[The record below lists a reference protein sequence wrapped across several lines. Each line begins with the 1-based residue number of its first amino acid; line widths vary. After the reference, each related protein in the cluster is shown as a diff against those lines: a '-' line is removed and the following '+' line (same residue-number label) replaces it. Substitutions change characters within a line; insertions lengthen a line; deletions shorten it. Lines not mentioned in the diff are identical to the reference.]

1 MTHLRT
7 ASAILR
13 PAPAAS
19 RAAQPRAAAPRAV
32 APRTATHPATGQARP
47 AAPRRAGRRRAVA
60 AAMLGA
66 VAALAGSSSFAA
78 GQVTSPEEQ
87 FGYQLGTDY
96 QLVNY
101 QQLTEYWHLLAQQ
114 SDRMTLESIGLSEDG
129 REQWMATIT
138 SPANRPGLERYKEIA
153 RRLAHAGGVSED
165 EAREL
170 AAEGK
175 AVVWIDGGLHAN
187 EVLGIQQLMEL
198 VWQMVSRDDA
208 ETMRFLDDVI
218 LLAVHANPDGH
229 ALVANWY
236 MRHDD
241 PLERSSQGVPVLYN
255 KYAGHDNNRDFYMA
269 SLAETENMNRVMY
282 REWFPQIV
290 YNHHQTGPQGTVMFA
305 PPFRD
310 PPNHNLDPIII
321 TSLDQVGS
329 AMHHRFVVEGKG
341 GTTMRRGA
349 SYSTWWN
356 GGLRTTPYFKNM
368 IGLLTETIGHP
379 TPIEIPFLPNRQIG
393 HADLPMPVSPGRWHF
408 RQSVDYSQTANRAVL
423 DYASR
428 NREHLLFNIWRMGMN
443 SIERGSGDSWTVLP
457 RWIDAVAEEVGARG
471 SLDDYETHLRHPDRR
486 DARGY
491 VLPSDQRDF
500 PTATR
505 FVNALLKGGVTVHRA
520 TADFAVGGTDYPAG
534 SYVVTTAQ
542 AFRPHVID
550 MFEPQNHPNDFQYP
564 GGPPIAPYDNAGWT
578 LALQMGVEF
587 DRILEGFSGPFEEI
601 AWLADPA
608 PGAVAGADS
617 PAGYMVDHI
626 NAAFTAV
633 NRVLARGGEV
643 LWVEGTFDEAG
654 VSFAPGAFFIPAADA
669 TRAELEA
676 WGAELGV
683 SFHGVVS
690 VPTASM
696 ALTAAR
702 VGLWDRY
709 GGSMPSGWTRH
720 ILEDFEFDYEVVYPP
735 DIDAGDLNERFDVIV
750 LPDGAMGGGGFGRF
764 GGPTDEF
771 MASLPDSLRGR
782 LGSLTPEA
790 SVPALREF
798 IENGGAVVAIGT
810 STRLG
815 QELGLPLTN
824 FMVDE
829 QGDALGRDDYFTPG
843 SIHDIRVEHGSPI
856 THGLGERVH
865 VLHSHSPV
873 YQIGEGAANVRR
885 LAWYDSA
892 QPLVSGWAWGQE
904 HLEGGTSMIEADIG
918 NGKLFLFG
926 PKITFRSQSHGTFP
940 LLFNGIHYGAAARR
954 GPVS

>member
-1 MTHLRT
+1 MTAGRNPLPGRT
-7 ASAILR
+7 LAAAAAAFALTALAA
-13 PAPAAS
+13 PQAPAA
-19 RAAQPRAAAPRAV
+19 AQL
-32 APRTATHPATGQARP
+32 TT
-47 AAPRRAGRRRAVA
+47 
-60 AAMLGA
+60 
-66 VAALAGSSSFAA
+66 
-78 GQVTSPEEQ
+78 PEEQ
-87 FGYQLGTDY
+87 FGYRIGTDY
-96 QLVNY
+96 QLINY
-101 QQLTEYWHLLAQQ
+101 QGLTDYWHLLAEQ
-114 SDRMTLESIGLSEDG
+114 SDRMTLESIGRTSEG

-138 SPANRPGLERYKEIA
+138 SPANRPNLDRYKEIA
-153 RRLAHAGGVSED
+153 RRLAHAEGVTEE

-175 AVVWIDGGLHAN
+175 AVIWIDGGLHAN

-208 ETMRFLDDVI
+208 ETMRFLDEVI

-269 SLAETENMNRVMY
+269 SLAESENMNRVMY

-329 AMHHRFVVEGKG
+329 AMHNRFVVEGKG
-341 GTTMRRGA
+341 GTTMRSGA

-379 TPIEIPFLPNRQIG
+379 TPIEIPFLPNRQISHG
-393 HADLPMPVSPGRWHF
+393 DLPLPVTPGAWHF

-443 SIERGSGDSWTVLP
+443 SIERGSRDSWTVLP
-457 RWIDAVAEEVGARG
+457 NWIDRVAEEVGARG
-471 SLDDYETHLRHPDRR
+471 SLDAYEAHLRDPANR

-491 VLPSDQRDF
+491 ILPADQRDF
-500 PTATR
+500 GSATR
-505 FVNALLKGGVTVHRA
+505 FVNALLKGGVTVHQA
-520 TADFAVGGTDYPAG
+520 TDDFTVADRDYPAG
-534 SYVVTTAQ
+534 SYVVVTAQ
-542 AFRPHVID
+542 AFRPHIID

-587 DRILEGFSGPFEEI
+587 DRILDGFSGPFQPI
-601 AWLADPA
+601 AWLAEPL
-608 PGAVAGADS
+608 PGTVAGAAN
-617 PAGYMVDHI
+617 PAGYVVDHV
-626 NAAFTAV
+626 NEAFTAV
-633 NRVLARGGEV
+633 NRVLASGGRVHWIE
-643 LWVEGTFDEAG
+643 ETFDAPG
-654 VSFAPGAFFIPAADA
+654 VSFEPGAFFIPAAAA
-669 TRAELEA
+669 TRSQLEEWA
-676 WGAELGV
+676 AQLGV
-683 SFHGVVS
+683 SF
-690 VPTASM
+690 TAVAAAPASTFE
-696 ALTAAR
+696 LTHAR

-709 GGSMPSGWTRH
+709 GGSMPSGWTRYV
-720 ILEDFEFDYEVVYPP
+720 LEDFEFNFEVIYPP
-735 DIDAGDLNERFDVIV
+735 DIDAGDLNDRFDVIV

-771 MASLPDSLRGR
+771 LATLPDSLRGR
-782 LGSLTPEA
+782 VGSLSNDT

-798 IENGGAVVAIGT
+798 VENGGAVVAIGT

-815 QELGLPLTN
+815 QEFGLPLTS
-824 FMVDE
+824 FLVDAD
-829 QGDALGRDDYFTPG
+829 GNGLGRDDYFTPG

-873 YQIGEGAANVRR
+873 YQIADGAMNVRR

-892 QPLVSGWAWGQE
+892 TPLVSGWAWGQH

-918 NGKLFLFG
+918 AGKLFLFG
-926 PKITFRSQSHGTFP
+926 PKITFRSQPHGTFP
-940 LLFNGIHYGAAARR
+940 LLFNGIHYGAAKRS

>member
-1 MTHLRT
+1 
-7 ASAILR
+7 SF
-13 PAPAAS
+13 
-19 RAAQPRAAAPRAV
+19 
-32 APRTATHPATGQARP
+32 ATLS
-47 AAPRRAGRRRAVA
+47 V
-60 AAMLGA
+60 LG
-66 VAALAGSSSFAA
+66 ALAGSATPNPA
-78 GQVTSPEEQ
+78 QLTSPEEQ
-87 FGYQLGTDY
+87 FGYRIGTDY
-96 QLVNY
+96 QLINY
-101 QQLTEYWHLLAQQ
+101 QGLTDYWHLLAEQ
-114 SDRMTLESIGLSEDG
+114 SDRMTLESIGLSEEG

-138 SPANRPGLERYKEIA
+138 SPANRPNLERYKEIA
-153 RRLAHAGGVSED
+153 RRLAHAEGVTEE

-175 AVVWIDGGLHAN
+175 AVVWIDGGLHAT

-208 ETMRFLDDVI
+208 ETMRFLDEVI

-269 SLAETENMNRVMY
+269 SLSESENMNRVMY

-329 AMHHRFVVEGKG
+329 AMHQRFVVEGKG
-341 GTTMRRGA
+341 GTTMRSGA

-379 TPIEIPFLPNRQIG
+379 TPIEIPFLPNRQIAHG
-393 HADLPMPVSPGRWHF
+393 DLPLPVTPGAWHF

-443 SIERGSGDSWTVLP
+443 SIERGSRDSWTVLP
-457 RWIDAVAEEVGARG
+457 RWIDQVAEEVGARG
-471 SLDDYETHLRHPDRR
+471 SMDDYESHLRDPDRR
-486 DARGY
+486 DPRGY
-491 VLPSDQRDF
+491 ILPSDQRDF

-505 FVNALLKGGVTVHRA
+505 FVNALLKGGVTVHQA
-520 TADFAVGGTDYPAG
+520 TDDFTVAGKDYPTD

-587 DRILEGFSGPFEEI
+587 DRVLEGFSGPFEEI
-601 AWLADPA
+601 AWLADPT
-608 PGAVAGADS
+608 PGTVAGADS

-633 NRVLARGGEV
+633 NRVLARGGQAF
-643 LWVEGTFDEAG
+643 WVEGTYDEAG
-654 VSFAPGAFFIPAADA
+654 VSFAPGAFFVPADDA
-669 TRAELEA
+669 TRSELEE
-676 WGAELGV
+676 WGSELGI
-683 SFHGVVS
+683 SFHGV
-690 VPTASM
+690 ASAPASSM
-696 ALTAAR
+696 ELTNAR

-709 GGSMPSGWTRH
+709 GGSMPSGWTRYV
-720 ILEDFEFDYEVVYPP
+720 LEDFEFNFEVIYPP
-735 DIDAGDLNERFDVIV
+735 DIDAGNLNERFDVIV

-771 MASLPDSLRGR
+771 LASLPDSLGARV
-782 LGSLTPEA
+782 GSLTPET
-790 SVPALREF
+790 STPALREF

-815 QELGLPLTN
+815 QELGLPLTS
-824 FMVDE
+824 FLVDE
-829 QGDALGRDDYFTPG
+829 AGNGLGRDDYFTPG
-843 SIHDIRVEHGSPI
+843 SIHDIRVEQGSPI
-856 THGLGERVH
+856 THGLGDRVH

-873 YQIGEGAANVRR
+873 YQIGDGAANVRR

-918 NGKLFLFG
+918 MGKLFLFG
-926 PKITFRSQSHGTFP
+926 PKITFRSQPHGTFP
-940 LLFNGIHYGAAARR
+940 LLFNGIHYGAARRR

>member
-1 MTHLRT
+1 MTAGFT
-7 ASAILR
+7 AFSAR
-13 PAPAAS
+13 RFAA
-19 RAAQPRAAAPRAV
+19 
-32 APRTATHPATGQARP
+32 TA
-47 AAPRRAGRRRAVA
+47 
-60 AAMLGA
+60 
-66 VAALAGSSSFAA
+66 AALALTALAA
-78 GQVTSPEEQ
+78 PQHPAAAQLTSPEEQ
-87 FGYQLGTDY
+87 FGYRLGTDY

-101 QQLTEYWHLLAQQ
+101 EGLTDYWHLLAEQ
-114 SDRMTLESIGLSEDG
+114 SDRMTLESIGKTSEG

-138 SPANRPGLERYKEIA
+138 SPANRPNLDRYKEIA
-153 RRLAHAGGVSED
+153 QRLAHAEGIGEE
-165 EAREL
+165 EARAL

-175 AVVWIDGGLHAN
+175 AVIWIDGGLHAN

-218 LLAVHANPDGH
+218 LLATHANPDGH

-241 PLERSSQGVPVLYN
+241 PLERTTQGVPVLYN

-269 SLAETENMNRVMY
+269 SLAESENMNRVVY

-379 TPIEIPFLPNRQIG
+379 TPIEIPFLPNRQIS
-393 HADLPMPVSPGRWHF
+393 HADLPLPVTPGMWHF

-443 SIERGSGDSWTVLP
+443 SIERGSRDAWTVLP
-457 RWIDAVAEEVGARG
+457 NWIDQVAEDVGPRG
-471 SLDDYETHLRHPDRR
+471 SLDDYEAHLRDPAKR

-491 VLPSDQRDF
+491 ILPSDQRSF
-500 PTATR
+500 STATR
-505 FVNALLKGGVTVHRA
+505 FVNTLLKNGVTVHQA
-520 TADFAVGGTDYPAG
+520 TDDFNVGGKDYPAG
-534 SYVVTTAQ
+534 SYVVVTAQ

-587 DRILEGFSGPFEEI
+587 DRILDGFSGPFQPI
-601 AWLADPA
+601 PWLAEPL
-608 PGAVAGADS
+608 PGTVAGADS
-617 PAGYMVDHI
+617 PAGYVVDHV

-633 NRVLARGGEV
+633 NRILASGGQVFWIE
-643 LWVEGTFDEAG
+643 ETFDAAG
-654 VSFAPGAFFIPAADA
+654 TSFEPGAFFIPAAAA
-669 TRAELEA
+669 TRPELEDWA
-676 WGAELGV
+676 TQLGL
-683 SFHGVVS
+683 SFHAVAAA
-690 VPTASM
+690 PASTFE
-696 ALTAAR
+696 LTHAR

-709 GGSMPSGWTRH
+709 GGSMPSGWTRYV
-720 ILEDFEFDYEVVYPP
+720 LEDFEFNFEVIYPP
-735 DIDAGDLNERFDVIV
+735 DIDAGNLNDRFDVIV
-750 LPDGAMGGGGFGRF
+750 LPDGAMGGGRGFSF
-764 GGPTDEF
+764 GGPGEEF
-771 MASLPDSLRGR
+771 LATLPDSLRGR
-782 LGSLTPEA
+782 VGSLSSET

-798 IENGGAVVAIGT
+798 VENGGTVVAVGT

-815 QELGLPLTN
+815 QEFGLPLTS
-824 FMVDE
+824 FLVDAD
-829 QGDALGRDDYFTPG
+829 GNGLSRDDYFTPG

-873 YQIGEGAANVRR
+873 YQIGDGAMNVRR

-892 QPLVSGWAWGQE
+892 TPLVSGWAWGQH
-904 HLEGGTSMIEADIG
+904 HLEGGTSMIEADVG
-918 NGKLFLFG
+918 AGKLFLFG
-926 PKITFRSQSHGTFP
+926 PKITFRSQPHGTFP
-940 LLFNGIHYGAAARR
+940 LLFNGIHYGAAKRR

>member
-1 MTHLRT
+1 MIAGHPISSALRF
-7 ASAILR
+7 
-13 PAPAAS
+13 AAS
-19 RAAQPRAAAPRAV
+19 LPALFALV
-32 APRTATHPATGQARP
+32 APVALPPPATAQ
-47 AAPRRAGRRRAVA
+47 
-60 AAMLGA
+60 L
-66 VAALAGSSSFAA
+66 
-78 GQVTSPEEQ
+78 TTPEEQ
-87 FGYQLGTDY
+87 FGYRLGTDY

-101 QQLTEYWHLLAQQ
+101 RGLTDYWHLLAEQ
-114 SDRMTLESIGLSEDG
+114 SDRMSLESIGKTSEG
-129 REQWMATIT
+129 RDQWMATIT
-138 SPANRPGLERYKEIA
+138 SPADRPDLQRYKEIA
-153 RRLAHAGGVSED
+153 RQLAHAEGVTEE
-165 EAREL
+165 EARVL

-175 AVVWIDGGLHAN
+175 AVIWIDGGLHAT
-187 EVLGIQQLMEL
+187 EVLGAQQLMEL

-229 ALVANWY
+229 DLVADWY

-241 PLERSSQGVPVLYN
+241 PLERSTRGVPVLYQ

-329 AMHHRFVVEGKG
+329 AMHHRMVVEGKG

-356 GGLRTTPYFKNM
+356 GGLRTTPYFHNM

-379 TPIEIPFLPNRQIG
+379 TPIEIPFLPNRQIT
-393 HADLPMPVSPGRWHF
+393 HADLPLPVTPGRWRF

-443 SIERGSGDSWTVLP
+443 SIERGSRDSWTVLP
-457 RWIDAVAEEVGARG
+457 IWIDRVAEEIDRIAGEVGARG
-471 SLDDYETHLRHPDRR
+471 SLDQYEAHLRDPAKR

-491 VLPSDQRDF
+491 ILPADQRDF

-505 FVNALLKGGVTVHRA
+505 FVNALLKNGVTVHRA
-520 TADFAVGGTDYPAG
+520 TDDFTVAGRDYRAG
-534 SYVVTTAQ
+534 AYMVTTAQ
-542 AFRPHVID
+542 AFRPQVID

-587 DRILEGFSGPFEEI
+587 DRVLDGFSGPFEPI
-601 AWLADPA
+601 AWMADPM
-608 PGAVAGADS
+608 PGTVGGTDS
-617 PAGYMVDHI
+617 PAGFMVDHI
-626 NAAFTAV
+626 NEAFTAV
-633 NRVLARGGEV
+633 NRVLARGGRAF
-643 LWVEGTFDEAG
+643 WVEETFDAAG
-654 VSFAPGAFFIPAADA
+654 VSFAPGGFFIPAAA
-669 TRAELEA
+669 AARSELEEWA
-676 WGAELGV
+676 AQLGV
-683 SFHGVVS
+683 SFHGVAAA
-690 VPTASM
+690 PQTAFE
-696 ALTAAR
+696 LTAAR

-709 GGSMPSGWTRH
+709 GGSMPSGWIRYV
-720 ILEDFEFDYEVVYPP
+720 LEDFDFDFEVIYPP
-735 DIDAGDLNERFDVIV
+735 DIEAGDLNERFDVIV
-750 LPDGAMGGGGFGRF
+750 LPDGAMGGGEFGRF
-764 GGPTDEF
+764 GGPDEDF
-771 MASLPDSLRGR
+771 LATLPDSLLGR
-782 LGSLTPEA
+782 VGSLTPETG
-790 SVPALREF
+790 VPALRDF
-798 IENGGAVVAIGT
+798 IEDGGAVVAIGT

-815 QELGLPLTN
+815 QQLGLPLTN
-824 FMVDE
+824 FLVDE
-829 QGDALGRDDYFTPG
+829 AGNALSRDDYFTPG
-843 SIHDIRVEHGSPI
+843 SIHDIRVEHVSPV
-856 THGLGERVH
+856 THGLGDRVH

-873 YQIGEGAANVRR
+873 YRIGDGAANVKR

-904 HLEGGTSMIEADIG
+904 NLYGGTSMIEADIG
-918 NGKLFLFG
+918 AGKLFLFG

-940 LLFNGIHYGAAARR
+940 LLFNGIHYGAAKRR

>member
-1 MTHLRT
+1 MTAGLT
-7 ASAILR
+7 AISAR
-13 PAPAAS
+13 RFAA
-19 RAAQPRAAAPRAV
+19 
-32 APRTATHPATGQARP
+32 TA
-47 AAPRRAGRRRAVA
+47 
-60 AAMLGA
+60 
-66 VAALAGSSSFAA
+66 AALALTALAA
-78 GQVTSPEEQ
+78 PQHPAAAQLTSPEEQ
-87 FGYQLGTDY
+87 FGYRLGTDY

-101 QQLTEYWHLLAQQ
+101 EGLTDYWHVLAEQ
-114 SDRMTLESIGLSEDG
+114 SDRMTLESIGKTSEG

-138 SPANRPGLERYKEIA
+138 SPANRPNLDRYKEIA
-153 RRLAHAGGVSED
+153 QRLAHAEGVGEE
-165 EAREL
+165 EARAL

-175 AVVWIDGGLHAN
+175 AVIWIDGGLHAT

-218 LLAVHANPDGH
+218 LLATHANPDGH

-241 PLERSSQGVPVLYN
+241 PLERTTQGVPVLYN

-269 SLAETENMNRVMY
+269 SLAESENMNRVVY

-379 TPIEIPFLPNRQIG
+379 TPIEIPFLPNRQIS
-393 HADLPMPVSPGRWHF
+393 HADLPLPVTPGMWHF

-443 SIERGSGDSWTVLP
+443 SIERGSRDAWTVLP
-457 RWIDAVAEEVGARG
+457 NWIDQVAEDVGPRG
-471 SLDDYETHLRHPDRR
+471 SLDDYEAHLRDPAKR

-491 VLPSDQRDF
+491 ILPSDQRSF
-500 PTATR
+500 STATR
-505 FVNALLKGGVTVHRA
+505 FVNTLLKNGVTVHQA
-520 TADFAVGGTDYPAG
+520 TDDFNVGGKDYPAG
-534 SYVVTTAQ
+534 SYVVVTAQ

-587 DRILEGFSGPFEEI
+587 DRILDGFSGPFQPI
-601 AWLADPA
+601 PWLAEPL
-608 PGAVAGADS
+608 PGTVAGADS
-617 PAGYMVDHI
+617 PAGYVVDHV

-633 NRVLARGGEV
+633 NRILASGGQVFWIE
-643 LWVEGTFDEAG
+643 ETFDAAG
-654 VSFAPGAFFIPAADA
+654 TSFEPGAFFIPAAAA
-669 TRAELEA
+669 TRSELEDWA
-676 WGAELGV
+676 TQLGL
-683 SFHGVVS
+683 SFHAVAAA
-690 VPTASM
+690 PASTFE
-696 ALTAAR
+696 LTHAR

-709 GGSMPSGWTRH
+709 GGSMPSGWTRYV
-720 ILEDFEFDYEVVYPP
+720 LEDFEFNFEVIYPP
-735 DIDAGDLNERFDVIV
+735 DIDAGNLNDRFDVIV
-750 LPDGAMGGGGFGRF
+750 LPDGAMGGGRGFSF
-764 GGPTDEF
+764 GGPGEEF
-771 MASLPDSLRGR
+771 LATLPDSLRGR
-782 LGSLTPEA
+782 VGSLSSET

-798 IENGGAVVAIGT
+798 VENGGAVVAVGT

-815 QELGLPLTN
+815 QEFGLPLTS
-824 FMVDE
+824 FLVDAD
-829 QGDALGRDDYFTPG
+829 GNGLSRDDYFTPG

-856 THGLGERVH
+856 THGLGERMH

-873 YQIGEGAANVRR
+873 YQIGDGAMNVRR

-892 QPLVSGWAWGQE
+892 TPLVSGWAWGQH
-904 HLEGGTSMIEADIG
+904 HLEGGTSMIEADVG
-918 NGKLFLFG
+918 AGKLFLFG
-926 PKITFRSQSHGTFP
+926 PKITFRSQPHGTFP
-940 LLFNGIHYGAAARR
+940 LLFNGIHYGAAKRR

>member
-1 MTHLRT
+1 MTAGLT
-7 ASAILR
+7 ALSAPRLAAAAAAALAILAAP
-13 PAPAAS
+13 PAPAA
-19 RAAQPRAAAPRAV
+19 AQL
-32 APRTATHPATGQARP
+32 TT
-47 AAPRRAGRRRAVA
+47 
-60 AAMLGA
+60 
-66 VAALAGSSSFAA
+66 
-78 GQVTSPEEQ
+78 PEEQ
-87 FGYQLGTDY
+87 FGYRLGTDY

-101 QQLTEYWHLLAQQ
+101 KGLTDYWHILAEQ
-114 SDRMTLESIGLSEDG
+114 SDRMTLESIGKTSEG

-138 SPANRPGLERYKEIA
+138 SPANRPNLERYREIA
-153 RRLAHAGGVSED
+153 RRLAHAEGVSEE
-165 EAREL
+165 EARAL

-175 AVVWIDGGLHAN
+175 AVIWIDGGLHAN

-198 VWQMVSRDDA
+198 VWQMVSRDDT

-218 LLAVHANPDGH
+218 LLATHANPDGH

-241 PLERSSQGVPVLYN
+241 PLERTTQGVPVLYN

-269 SLAETENMNRVMY
+269 SLAESENMNRVVY

-379 TPIEIPFLPNRQIG
+379 TPIEIPFLPNRQIS
-393 HADLPMPVSPGRWHF
+393 HADLPLPVNPGTWHF

-443 SIERGSGDSWTVLP
+443 SIERGSRDAWTVLP
-457 RWIDAVAEEVGARG
+457 NWIDQVAEDVGPRG
-471 SLDDYETHLRHPDRR
+471 SLDDYETHLRDPARR

-491 VLPSDQRDF
+491 ILPSDQRSF

-505 FVNALLKGGVTVHRA
+505 FVNTLLKNGVTVHQA
-520 TADFAVGGTDYPAG
+520 TEDFTVAGKDYPAG
-534 SYVVTTAQ
+534 SYVVVTAQ

-587 DRILEGFSGPFEEI
+587 DRILDGFSGPFQPI
-601 AWLADPA
+601 PWLAEPL
-608 PGAVAGADS
+608 PGTVAGADS
-617 PAGYMVDHI
+617 PAGYVVDHV
-626 NAAFTAV
+626 NEAFTAV
-633 NRVLARGGEV
+633 NRILASGGRVFWIE
-643 LWVEGTFDEAG
+643 ETFDAAG
-654 VSFAPGAFFIPAADA
+654 TSFEPGAFFIPAAAA
-669 TRAELEA
+669 TRSELEDWA
-676 WGAELGV
+676 TQLGV
-683 SFHGVVS
+683 SFHAVAAA
-690 VPTASM
+690 PASTFE
-696 ALTAAR
+696 LTHAR

-709 GGSMPSGWTRH
+709 GGSMPSGWTRYV
-720 ILEDFEFDYEVVYPP
+720 LEDFEFNFEVVYPP

-750 LPDGAMGGGGFGRF
+750 LPDGAMGGGRGFNF
-764 GGPTDEF
+764 GGPSAEF
-771 MASLPDSLRGR
+771 LATLPDSLRGR
-782 LGSLTPEA
+782 VGSISNET

-798 IENGGAVVAIGT
+798 VENGGAVVAIGT

-815 QELGLPLTN
+815 QEFGLPLTS
-824 FMVDE
+824 FLVDAD
-829 QGDALGRDDYFTPG
+829 GNGLSRDDYFTPG
-843 SIHDIRVEHGSPI
+843 SIHDIRVEHVSPI

-873 YQIGEGAANVRR
+873 YQIGDGAMNVRR

-892 QPLVSGWAWGQE
+892 TPLVSGWAWGQH
-904 HLEGGTSMIEADIG
+904 HLEGGTSMVEADIG
-918 NGKLFLFG
+918 AGKLFLFG
-926 PKITFRSQSHGTFP
+926 PKITFRSQPHGTFP
-940 LLFNGIHYGAAARR
+940 LLFNGIHYGAAKRP

>member
-1 MTHLRT
+1 MTAGRNAL
-7 ASAILR
+7 
-13 PAPAAS
+13 PAS
-19 RAAQPRAAAPRAV
+19 RLAAAAAAAFTLSALGA
-32 APRTATHPATGQARP
+32 APTPATAQ
-47 AAPRRAGRRRAVA
+47 
-60 AAMLGA
+60 L
-66 VAALAGSSSFAA
+66 
-78 GQVTSPEEQ
+78 TTPEEQ
-87 FGYQLGTDY
+87 FGYRLGTDY

-101 QQLTEYWHLLAQQ
+101 VGLTEYWHLLAEQ
-114 SDRMTLESIGLSEDG
+114 SDRMSLESIGPTSEG

-138 SPANRPGLERYKEIA
+138 SPANRPDLERYKEIA
-153 RRLAHAGGVSED
+153 RRLAHAEALTEE
-165 EAREL
+165 EARGL

-175 AVVWIDGGLHAN
+175 AVVWIDGGLHAT

-208 ETMRFLDDVI
+208 ETMRFLDEVI

-241 PLERSSQGVPVLYN
+241 PLERSTQGVPVLYN

-269 SLAETENMNRVMY
+269 SLAESENMNRVMY

-329 AMHHRFVVEGKG
+329 AMHHRMVVEGKG

-379 TPIEIPFLPNRQIG
+379 TPIEIPFLPNRQIT
-393 HADLPMPVSPGRWHF
+393 HADLPLPVTPGRWHF

-428 NREHLLFNIWRMGMN
+428 NREHLLFNIWRMGAN
-443 SIERGSGDSWTVLP
+443 SIERGSRDSWTVLP
-457 RWIDAVAEEVGARG
+457 EWIDQVAEDIGARG
-471 SLDDYETHLRHPDRR
+471 SLDDYEAHLRDPARR

-491 VLPSDQRDF
+491 ILSSGQRDF

-505 FVNALLKGGVTVHRA
+505 FVNALLKNGVTVHQA
-520 TADFAVGGTDYPAG
+520 TDDFTVAGKDYPAA

-587 DRILEGFSGPFEEI
+587 DRVLDGFSGPFEPV
-601 AWLADPA
+601 AWLADPK
-608 PGAVAGADS
+608 PGTVAGSDS

-626 NAAFTAV
+626 NEAFTAV
-633 NRVLARGGEV
+633 NRVLARGGQAF
-643 LWVEGTFDEAG
+643 WVEETFDEAG
-654 VSFAPGAFFIPAADA
+654 VSFAPGAFFIPAAA
-669 TRAELEA
+669 TTRSELEE
-676 WGAELGV
+676 WGAQLGI
-683 SFHGVVS
+683 SFVGVATA
-690 VPTASM
+690 PAASM
-696 ALTAAR
+696 ELTHAR

-709 GGSMPSGWTRH
+709 GGSMPSGWTRYV
-720 ILEDFEFDYEVVYPP
+720 LEDFEFNFEVIYPP
-735 DIDAGDLNERFDVIV
+735 DIDAGNLNERFDVIV

-764 GGPTDEF
+764 GGPDDDFVAT
-771 MASLPDSLRGR
+771 LPDSLRR
-782 LGSLTPEA
+782 RVGSLTEETSA
-790 SVPALREF
+790 PALRAF
-798 IENGGAVVAIGT
+798 IENGGAVVAVGT

-815 QELGLPLTN
+815 QQFGLPLAS
-824 FMVDE
+824 FLVDE
-829 QGDALGRDDYFTPG
+829 DGDGLSRDDYFTPG
-843 SIHDIRVEHGSPI
+843 SVHGLRVEHVSPV

-873 YQIGEGAANVRR
+873 YRIEDGATNVRR

-918 NGKLFLFG
+918 AGKLFLFG
-926 PKITFRSQSHGTFP
+926 PKITFRSQPHGTFP
-940 LLFNGIHYGAAARR
+940 LLFNGIHYGAAKRR

>member
-1 MTHLRT
+1 MT
-7 ASAILR
+7 AG
-13 PAPAAS
+13 PK
-19 RAAQPRAAAPRAV
+19 
-32 APRTATHPATGQARP
+32 THPATR
-47 AAPRRAGRRRAVA
+47 AA
-60 AAMLGA
+60 
-66 VAALAGSSSFAA
+66 AALAAAFALTA
-78 GQVTSPEEQ
+78 LAAVRAPATAQLTTPEEQ
-87 FGYQLGTDY
+87 FGYRLGADY

-101 QQLTEYWHLLAQQ
+101 QGLTDYWHLLAEQ
-114 SDRMTLESIGLSEDG
+114 SDRMTLESIGRTSEG

-138 SPANRPGLERYKEIA
+138 SPANRPNLERYKEIS
-153 RRLAHAGGVSED
+153 RRLAHAEGISEE

-175 AVVWIDGGLHAN
+175 AVIWIDGGLHAN

-198 VWQMVSRDDA
+198 VWQMVSRNDA
-208 ETMRFLDDVI
+208 ETMRFLDEVI

-229 ALVANWY
+229 ALLANWY
-236 MRHDD
+236 MRHED
-241 PLERSSQGVPVLYN
+241 PLERTTQGVPVLYN

-310 PPNHNLDPIII
+310 PPNHNLDPLII

-329 AMHHRFVVEGKG
+329 AMHHRMVMEGKG

-379 TPIEIPFLPNRQIG
+379 TPIEIPFLPNRQIT
-393 HADLPMPVSPGRWHF
+393 HADLPLPVNPGVWHF

-428 NREHLLFNIWRMGMN
+428 NREHLLFNIWRMGTN
-443 SIERGSGDSWTVLP
+443 SIERGSRDSWTVLP
-457 RWIDAVAEEVGARG
+457 KWIDQVADEVGPRG
-471 SLDDYETHLRHPDRR
+471 SLADYEAHLRDPARR

-491 VLPSDQRDF
+491 ILPADQRSF
-500 PTATR
+500 TSATR
-505 FVNALLKGGVTVHRA
+505 FVNALLKNGVTVHQA
-520 TADFAVGGTDYPAG
+520 TADFTVAGRDYPQG

-587 DRILEGFSGPFEEI
+587 DRVLDGFSGPFEPI
-601 AWLADPA
+601 AWMAEPMA
-608 PGAVAGADS
+608 GMVAGADS
-617 PAGYMVDHI
+617 PAGYVVDHV
-626 NAAFTAV
+626 NEAFTAV
-633 NRVLARGGEV
+633 NRVLASGGEV
-643 LWVEGTFDEAG
+643 HWIDGTFDAAG
-654 VSFAPGAFFIPAADA
+654 MSFAPGAFFIPAGAA
-669 TRAELEA
+669 TQSQLEGWA
-676 WGAELGV
+676 AELGI
-683 SFHGVVS
+683 SFHGVAAAPES
-690 VPTASM
+690 AFE
-696 ALTAAR
+696 LTHAR

-709 GGSMPSGWTRH
+709 GGSMPSGWTRYV
-720 ILEDFEFDYEVVYPP
+720 LEDFEFNFEVIYPP
-735 DIDAGDLNERFDVIV
+735 DIDAGNLNDRFDVIV
-750 LPDGAMGGGGFGRF
+750 LPDGAMGGGRGFRF
-764 GGPTDEF
+764 GGPDEDF
-771 MASLPDSLRGR
+771 LASLPDSLRGR
-782 LGSLTPEA
+782 VGSISDDT

-798 IENGGAVVAIGT
+798 VENGGAVVAIGT

-815 QELGLPLTN
+815 QEFGLPLTS
-824 FMVDE
+824 FLVDAD
-829 QGDALGRDDYFTPG
+829 GNGLNRDDYFTPG
-843 SIHDIRVEHGSPI
+843 SIHDIRIEHGSPI
-856 THGLGERVH
+856 THGLGERAH

-873 YQIGEGAANVRR
+873 YQIGDGATNVRR

-892 QPLVSGWAWGQE
+892 TPLVSGWAWGQH
-904 HLEGGTSMIEADIG
+904 HLEGGTSMIEADVG
-918 NGKLFLFG
+918 AGKLFLFG
-926 PKITFRSQSHGTFP
+926 PKITFRSQPHGTFP
-940 LLFNGIHYGAAARR
+940 LLFNGIHYGAARR
-954 GPVS
+954 RPVS